1 MELGMISSTWF
12 DTKIGTEE
20 GIRQAK
26 AIGFDTYDIF
36 EDPLDIDDAT
46 RKLIKDTCDEVG
58 LPVRSVVCVAFGIV
72 DFNPSV
78 RRFTL
83 DRIKAYVDQGAYLG
97 ARNVLLVVGE
107 YYWDGEVF
115 PRPAIWDLAKGMI
128 KEAGVYAQSK
138 GLEIVLELEPF
149 NEALLKDV
157 DELVRFVREIDHPS
171 VRANADISHLHLSN
185 ASFED
190 VEKLT
195 GLIGHIHL
203 SDCDGK
209 VHGDMPAGMGV
220 TPIKE
225 YLAAIRDTGYDGTV
239 SIELEYSPDPDKIV
253 EWAGRAYQGTAAIMA
268 ELGVRPLAG
277 E

>member
-1 MELGMISSTWF
+1 MELGMISSTWLG
-12 DTKIGTEE
+12 TKVGRLE
-20 GIRQAK
+20 GIRAAK
-26 AIGFDTYDIF
+26 QIGFDTYDVF
-36 EDPLDIDDAT
+36 DDPLDLTDAE
-46 RKLIKDTCDEVG
+46 REEIKKTCEEVG
-58 LPVRSVVCVAFGIV
+58 LPVRSVVCVAFGLV

-78 RRFTL
+78 QRFTY
-83 DRIKAYVDQGAYLG
+83 DRIKAYVDQGSYLG

-115 PRPAIWDLAKGMI
+115 PNDAIWDMAKTAV
-128 KEAGVYAQSK
+128 KNAGEYAGSK

-149 NEALLKDV
+149 ETAILCDV
-157 DELVRFVREIDHPS
+157 DELVRFVREIDHPA

-209 VHGDMPAGMGV
+209 VHGDLPAGLGV
-220 TPIKE
+220 TPIRE

-253 EWAGRAYQGTAAIMA
+253 EWAQQAYDGTAAIMR
-268 ELGVRPLAG
+268 ELGVRA
-277 E
+277 

>member
-1 MELGMISSTWF
+1 MELGMISSTWLG
-12 DTKIGTEE
+12 TKVGLEQ
-20 GIRQAK
+20 GIREAK
-26 AIGFDTYDIF
+26 RIGFDTYDIF

-46 RKLIKDTCDEVG
+46 RKLIKDTCEEVG
-58 LPVRSVVCVAFGIV
+58 LPIRSVVCVAFGLV

-78 RRFTL
+78 QRFTY
-83 DRIKAYVDQGAYLG
+83 DRLKAYADQGAYLG
-97 ARNVLLVVGE
+97 ARNILLVVGE

-115 PRPAIWDLAKGMI
+115 PYEAIWDMAKTAVRN
-128 KEAGVYAQSK
+128 AGEYAGSK

-149 NEALLKDV
+149 DTALLRDV
-157 DELVRFVREIDHPS
+157 DELARFVREIDHPA

-190 VEKLT
+190 VKKLT

-209 VHGDMPAGMGV
+209 KHGDLPAGMGV
-220 TPIKE
+220 TPIRE

-253 EWAGRAYQGTAAIMA
+253 EWAQRAYDGTAQIMR
-268 ELGVRPLAG
+268 ELGVRA
-277 E
+277 